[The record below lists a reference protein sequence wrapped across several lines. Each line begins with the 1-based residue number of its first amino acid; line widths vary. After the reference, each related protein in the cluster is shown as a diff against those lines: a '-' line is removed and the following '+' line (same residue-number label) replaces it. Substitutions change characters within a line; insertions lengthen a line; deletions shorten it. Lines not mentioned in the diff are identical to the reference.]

1 MRPRTGPL
9 RTLAVCLL
17 LMAVSAAARADIIT
31 LVNGRTIRGRIVSDS
46 GDRIVIEIPGG
57 SITIRRSEVKS
68 IERESEAA
76 YRRSQARE
84 LFTRGKSKM
93 ALAEL
98 RRAVAAEPGSGPAR
112 KELVTGLLQRA
123 RELEALGSFAEAV
136 RTYREALAF
145 DEGNVVAERS
155 VKHIRRRIEQLR
167 GDIAEAKKLLR
178 GGNHAAAQM
187 LFEGVLDETP
197 ELRGELAGP
206 YARTLV
212 AFGNDLYKKRDYASA
227 ARLYGRS
234 LEFDPALAAQI
245 EPRYVNS
252 RLHIVTGR
260 ISSGLFEEAEA
271 ELTELAEFS
280 PANLEVKYVAGRYA
294 EVRGRF
300 REAAVVYADALGVS
314 LVGSPGQAKAVEL
327 RIALQKKLDIA
338 GERHAEEQREWA
350 RSDPGDWQV
359 LTTARFQVHHHNV
372 KVAETVASTA
382 EFHIE
387 RIVAALALGEVTLE
401 GRLRIYI
408 HREAEEYVK
417 ATGQPEW
424 SGGVSHS
431 EFRGKAIA
439 DQYIASYQSSPR
451 LLKSVIPHELT
462 HILFTKAVGCGKEF
476 PLALHEGVA
485 VVMEPE
491 YKQQHY
497 RSVVWNHLRTE
508 TLIGVKELLAMTQY
522 PESPELFYAQSSRLV
537 EMLMQRAGAKKFLE
551 FCRSVKEKGVERS
564 LKDVYR
570 IDGYEKLDELYQMHI
585 DPRRIQPRPTRSR
598 LRRSA
603 GHGLAYRTPDA
614 LGRQSQLLDDLP
626 ALLDRRQLPYVVGV
640 RAHREDGPLLG
651 NDRQIVDVLRHERL
665 VVLRVDEDGGG
676 VDLDCGSRLLRGRP
690 ELAGARLGHGLHR
703 GEPRPPALVE
713 LALPEPVGVHEH
725 VHQRIAAGPQMMLV
739 LDRDE
744 LLLAVVIEVRR
755 VYAADAEPEAVLGLD
770 LLTENEP
777 LARPREVELRAEED
791 LDVRF
796 QRADVVE
803 YGSVIRE
810 PFGRIEMVSDRE
822 RSDAEL
828 LALSDDRRHL
838 HRSVR
843 AAQVLG
849 VDVVVASGAFHV
861 IVSSRRLRAS
871 DPVESPR
878 QVLPRREREFEDLV
892 AA

>member
-1 MRPRTGPL
+1 MRPRAGPL

-17 LMAVSAAARADIIT
+17 LTAVSAAARADIIT

-68 IERESEAA
+68 VERESEAA

-98 RRAVAAEPGSGPAR
+98 RRAVAAEPGSIPAR

-123 RELEALGSFAEAV
+123 RELEALGSFFEAT
-136 RTYREALAF
+136 RTYREALTF
-145 DEGNVVAERS
+145 DEGNVIAERS

-167 GDIAEAKKLLR
+167 GDISEAKKLLR

-197 ELRGELAGP
+197 ELRAELAGP

-234 LEFDPALAAQI
+234 LEFDPALAARI

-260 ISSGLFEEAEA
+260 ISSGRFEEAEA
-271 ELTELAEFS
+271 ELDELAVFS
-280 PANLEVKYVAGRYA
+280 PTNLEVKYVAGRYA

-300 REAAVVYADALGVS
+300 REAAIVYGKALGVS
-314 LVGSPGQAKAVEL
+314 IVGTPGQARAAEL
-327 RIALQKKLDIA
+327 RIALQKKLDIQGS
-338 GERHAEEQREWA
+338 GERDAQEQRDWA
-350 RSDPGDWQV
+350 RADAGDWKV

-408 HREAEEYVK
+408 HRDAKEYVK

-462 HILFTKAVGCGKEF
+462 HILFTKAIGCGVRF

-508 TLIGVKELLAMTQY
+508 TLIGVKDLLAMTQY
-522 PESPELFYAQSSRLV
+522 PKTPELFYAQSSRLV

-551 FCRSVKEKGVERS
+551 FCRSVKDKGVERS

-570 IDGYEKLDELYQMHI
+570 IDSYEKLEELYQLHI
-585 DPRRIQPRPTRSR
+585 DPRRIQPRPA
-598 LRRSA
+598 RRA
-603 GHGLAYRTPDA
+603 G
-614 LGRQSQLLDDLP
+614 
-626 ALLDRRQLPYVVGV
+626 
-640 RAHREDGPLLG
+640 
-651 NDRQIVDVLRHERL
+651 
-665 VVLRVDEDGGG
+665 
-676 VDLDCGSRLLRGRP
+676 
-690 ELAGARLGHGLHR
+690 
-703 GEPRPPALVE
+703 
-713 LALPEPVGVHEH
+713 
-725 VHQRIAAGPQMMLV
+725 
-739 LDRDE
+739 
-744 LLLAVVIEVRR
+744 
-755 VYAADAEPEAVLGLD
+755 
-770 LLTENEP
+770 
-777 LARPREVELRAEED
+777 
-791 LDVRF
+791 
-796 QRADVVE
+796 
-803 YGSVIRE
+803 
-810 PFGRIEMVSDRE
+810 
-822 RSDAEL
+822 
-828 LALSDDRRHL
+828 
-838 HRSVR
+838 
-843 AAQVLG
+843 
-849 VDVVVASGAFHV
+849 
-861 IVSSRRLRAS
+861 
-871 DPVESPR
+871 
-878 QVLPRREREFEDLV
+878 
-892 AA
+892 